1 MIKLEASVYEFFLDC
16 EMDRIVGESLTTLDA
31 SLLLCEF
38 LECVVQQIIA
48 SRKLYDARLFEDR
61 RLYNLLIKRSLYPK
75 LNDYIHHTI
84 LSLQVYPK
92 HPIT

>member
-1 MIKLEASVYEFFLDC
+1 
-16 EMDRIVGESLTTLDA
+16 MDRLVGESLMKLDA
-31 SLLLCEF
+31 SLLFCEF
-38 LECVVQQIIA
+38 LECVVQQILS

-84 LSLQVYPK
+84 YSLQVCTK